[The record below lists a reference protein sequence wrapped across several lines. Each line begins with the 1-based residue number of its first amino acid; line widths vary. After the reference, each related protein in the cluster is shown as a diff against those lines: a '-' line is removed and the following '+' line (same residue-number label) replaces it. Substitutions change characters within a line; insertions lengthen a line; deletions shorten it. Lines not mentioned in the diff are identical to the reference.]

1 MEEVTSHC
9 SSRPYDSSE
18 LIRRDADLKKLTG
31 RMKAGRPTAVL
42 APDGFGKTTLKLML
56 AQTLRQMGSILVVS
70 FDFPA
75 RLDEET
81 LLNTFATAVMRVL
94 PEAERTDALRRR
106 LGAWSPNIR
115 LGDGGQD
122 DFRILLGTDRF
133 ARARGELAP
142 FGRPSSSYPRSWR
155 TSAAPG

>member
-1 MEEVTSHC
+1 
-9 SSRPYDSSE
+9 
-18 LIRRDADLKKLTG
+18 
-31 RMKAGRPTAVL
+31 MKAGKPTAVL

-56 AQTLRQMGSILVVS
+56 AQALRQETSTFVVA
-70 FDFPA
+70 FDLPA

-106 LGAWSPNIR
+106 LGAWPPNIR
-115 LGDGGQD
+115 LGDGGPD

>member
-1 MEEVTSHC
+1 
-9 SSRPYDSSE
+9 
-18 LIRRDADLKKLTG
+18 
-31 RMKAGRPTAVL
+31 
-42 APDGFGKTTLKLML
+42 
-56 AQTLRQMGSILVVS
+56 
-70 FDFPA
+70 
-75 RLDEET
+75 
-81 LLNTFATAVMRVL
+81 MRVL

-115 LGDGGQD
+115 LGDGDPD